1 MAAGVIA
8 IAKVATRD
16 AATIALAA
24 VVTVILLWRHINPA
38 LLILAAGVLG
48 LLVLRG

>member
-16 AATIALAA
+16 AATIALALA
-24 VVTVILLWRHINPA
+24 VTAILLWRHINPA
-38 LLILAAGVLG
+38 LLILAGGILG
-48 LLVLRG
+48 CC